1 MIWKEAVVFY
11 CMYYHCGCVKALRK
25 VKQTKLSVCVCV
37 CVYDMFYS
45 TGTMLK
51 RAAASESNTS
61 APQRTVK
68 AALSPLSVYDIHKGS

>member
-1 MIWKEAVVFY
+1 M
-11 CMYYHCGCVKALRK
+11 
-25 VKQTKLSVCVCV
+25 CVCI

-51 RAAASESNTS
+51 RAAASDSDTS

-68 AALSPLSVYDIHKGS
+68 AVLSSLSVYDLHKRLINEYMVYYGKTTLLKRDT